1 MITTNL
7 ERRLEI
13 KLTNY
18 FIKNTLILNKETDLI
33 V

>member
-1 MITTNL
+1 MITTDL

-18 FIKNTLILNKETDLI
+18 VVKNTLTLNKETDLI